1 MKPYVQIAIRTKSE
15 TIGWGVGEAFVAS
28 LSRDEGLLVPEQ
40 VSHNADKFIEPFMG
54 TAASEGDWA
63 AKAAIRVNGVLSD
76 FYQDF
81 AWRRKKAVKCSGS
94 VVHTA
99 RNARGQL
106 VPGAISFRSV
116 SSERVDWYSLFKAW
130 CEIFPP
136 QLGMLHLFSEPEL
149 GPHEKN
155 NSFQIG
161 SFNSA
166 LKPDVPNIGWVMFYG
181 DEFSAEVDAERIA
194 ASGFP
199 IEKLNNG
206 YLVRV
211 TESLQEVASNFP
223 LFSKRRAELKSLFRE
238 DLFLIKTEASL

>member
-1 MKPYVQIAIRTKSE
+1 MKPYIQIAIRTRAE
-15 TIGWGVGEAFVAS
+15 TISWGVGEKFIDS
-28 LSRDEGLLVPEQ
+28 LSLGGDLLVPEQ
-40 VSHNADKFIEPFMG
+40 VSQNADKFIEPFMG
-54 TAASEGDWA
+54 KAASEGVWA
-63 AKAAIRVNGVLSD
+63 SKASIRVNGTLSD

-81 AWRRKKAVKCSGS
+81 AWRRKKTIKCSGN

-106 VPGAISFRSV
+106 VPGAVSFRSAC
-116 SSERVDWYSLFKAW
+116 SEKVDWYSLFKAW
-130 CEIFPP
+130 CGVFPP

-149 GPHEKN
+149 GSHEKN

-166 LKPDVPNIGWVMFYG
+166 LKPDVPNIGWAMFYG
-181 DEFSAEVDAERIA
+181 DEFAEEVDADRIA

-199 IEKLNNG
+199 VEKLSNG
-206 YLVRV
+206 YLVKV
-211 TESLQEVASNFP
+211 TKNLQEVTSDFP

-238 DLFLIKTEASL
+238 DFFLIKNETSI